1 MIRALYY
8 TPEGKIRT
16 DINQGEFILLLHEE
30 GGLLWI
36 DMHGDDRANYKLVM
50 ERIFDFHPLAVD
62 DALEQTQVPKVD
74 DWGKYLYLVL
84 HDFEVRAADGE
95 MVVQKELDIFI
106 GPGYMITY
114 HPEPITALEKMWDLC
129 AWDPRYLK
137 RGAIDL
143 LYHLSDAL
151 VEGHLP
157 VIDQI
162 EVSINEM
169 EDQILHAPKT
179 DTLDKIFTLK
189 RSLLRIRRI
198 MTPQREVFYKLSH
211 NEFAAIPSEE
221 RFFFRSIYDHDVL
234 LNDLTESL
242 RELLA
247 SALEIYLSASN
258 NRMNKVVQ
266 ILTVITTMF
275 MPLTFIT
282 GFIGMNFFQ
291 LEFSMFTTLGKV
303 GLAVA
308 LICLMSVPS
317 AMFFWIRRR
326 VWM

>member
-1 MIRALYY
+1 ML
-8 TPEGKIRT
+8 
-16 DINQGEFILLLHEE
+16 
-30 GGLLWI
+30 
-36 DMHGDDRANYKLVM
+36 DRNIY
-50 ERIFDFHPLAVD
+50 
-62 DALEQTQVPKVD
+62 
-74 DWGKYLYLVL
+74 
-84 HDFEVRAADGE
+84 
-95 MVVQKELDIFI
+95 
-106 GPGYMITY
+106 
-114 HPEPITALEKMWDLC
+114 
-129 AWDPRYLK
+129 
-137 RGAIDL
+137 
-143 LYHLSDAL
+143 
-151 VEGHLP
+151 LP

-221 RFFFRSIYDHDVL
+221 RFFFRSIYDHYVL

-282 GFIGMNFFQ
+282 GFFGMNFFQ